1 MKYQRGLQV
10 KLQERYR
17 RLYKSDENSYLTEI
31 RYFHNFL
38 LSVPVI
44 KAILTTL
51 VEGERDFDGDAWF
64 SANFR
69 HKNYSW
75 PRSEGAKLK
84 LVWELIE
91 QWAAIEGDTKEDRYR
106 DGGPIRIAMNHF
118 ASGNGQLDGCLR
130 TMTEDAVEPLVEYLQ
145 RCLIDDNDILYL
157 LERHKRLVE
166 WFEADRLYKEF
177 LADPAHGEKV
187 YDENLRRFLFS
198 EGVDYPFSQPASAS
212 GRADVVADVDKDD
225 ALVCEVK
232 LFGNESYGI
241 PYVAKGL
248 GQAIR
253 YAHDWGK
260 TVAYLAIFNV
270 SDRAL
275 ELPTDGEQ
283 GEWPPRVHV
292 EGVAVYLV
300 LIQAKPLVSASAAG
314 RPTPRI
320 VGREELI
327 RSLSDLTVPWAEGQ
341 VGSGA

>member
-38 LSVPVI
+38 LSIPVI

-51 VEGERDFDGDAWF
+51 VEGEKDFDGDAWF
-64 SANFR
+64 SANFSY
-69 HKNYSW
+69 KNYSW

-84 LVWELIE
+84 LVWELVE
-91 QWAAIEGDTKEDRYR
+91 QWAAIEGDTKEDRY
-106 DGGPIRIAMNHF
+106 GAQGPIRIAMNHF
-118 ASGNGQLDGCLR
+118 ASGNGQLEGCLR

-232 LFGNESYGI
+232 LLVTS
-241 PYVAKGL
+241 L
-248 GQAIR
+248 RHTLRGQGPRPGDR

-292 EGVAVYLV
+292 EGVVVYLV

-314 RPTPRI
+314 RPKPRI

-327 RSLSDLTVPWAEGQ
+327 RSLSDLTAPRTEGQ
-341 VGSGA
+341 VGPGA